1 MGLLL
6 PHQCQICGLEDE
18 AKLVYAGPHVKQV
31 CNGCDNYVKFISKSF
46 IPDIREIKLR
56 IWSITQDLAYI
67 EAAKEACLFVEELPG
82 LDGKMMY
89 WRLYLKLREME
100 AEDDK
105 S

>member
-1 MGLLL
+1 MELLL
-6 PHQCQICGLEDE
+6 PHQCHICGVEDE

-31 CNGCDNYVKFISKSF
+31 CNGCNTYVKFISKSF
-46 IPDIREIKLR
+46 IPDVREVKLR
-56 IWSITQDLAYI
+56 IWSITQDASFI
-67 EAAKEACLFVEELPG
+67 DAAKESCAFVENLNG

-89 WRLYLKLREME
+89 WRLYLKIREME